1 MRHVIKNAWML
12 IFSSILLFSVRGYA
26 QNQGGNPERMKEK
39 LKTHKIAFLTERMQL
54 TENEAEKFWP
64 LYRSYEAERRE
75 LKEDIFIENLNA
87 DISEKEAEKA
97 LDNMIDIKTKELDLQ
112 KRYISRFRSV
122 IGAKKVI
129 ELYKAEKEFKETMV
143 KRIRER
149 PLKRGR

>member
-1 MRHVIKNAWML
+1 MKQVMNKARVL
-12 IFSSILLFSVRGYA
+12 IFFAVVFLSASGLA
-26 QNQGGNPERMKEK
+26 QKQGGNPDRMKEK
-39 LKTHKIAFLTERMQL
+39 LKSHKIAFLTDRLQL
-54 TENEAEKFWP
+54 TEGEAEKFWP

-97 LDNMIDIKTKELDLQ
+97 LDNMIDIKTKELELQ
-112 KRYISRFRSV
+112 KRYIAKFRSV
-122 IGAKKVI
+122 ISAKKVI
-129 ELYKAEKEFKETMV
+129 ELYKAEKEFKAAMV

>member
-1 MRHVIKNAWML
+1 MRHIMNNAWVL
-12 IFSSILLFSVRGYA
+12 IAFTALFFSTSGLA
-26 QNQGGNPERMKEK
+26 QKPGGNPDRMKEK
-39 LKTHKIAFLTERMQL
+39 LKSHKIAFLTDRLQL
-54 TENEAEKFWP
+54 TEAEAEKFWP
-64 LYRSYEAERRE
+64 LYRSYEAERRD

-112 KRYISRFRSV
+112 KKYISKFRSV
-122 IGAKKVI
+122 ISAKKVI
-129 ELYKAEKEFKETMV
+129 ELYKAEKEFKAAMV